1 MQSERASLRNHYEL
15 PQAMQSIY
23 EDLEVRDTIY
33 KDLHDLIRNFLQ
45 SKELLHN
52 VKCSR
57 LSDLILAY
65 GIGRESFAT
74 GYRTLF

>member
-15 PQAMQSIY
+15 PQAMQSTCIY

-65 GIGRESFAT
+65 AIGRESFTLNAT
-74 GYRTLF
+74 